1 MIYGGGF
8 DLMSKGYLANF
19 NGDWFEQRRKASGEF
34 YKRWHSLELRMTC
47 NQKGVGRFSTHRN
60 SRTWVATLDAMDDLA
75 KADQLEQQSNNFIIK
90 GEI

>member
-19 NGDWFEQRRKASGEF
+19 NGDWFEQRRKARGEF
-34 YKRWHSLELRMTC
+34 YKRWHSPELRMTC
-47 NQKGVGRFSTHRN
+47 NHRGVARLSTHRTR
-60 SRTWVATLDAMDDLA
+60 RTWVATLDAMDDLE